1 MTLVELSIGL
11 AITALVIGALSALWF
26 AVAETWRK
34 SSSSQGTTLRT
45 AQVVV
50 RLEATF
56 RQARYICQWR
66 PGSLDDDDDDPPASC
81 FIWGAD
87 FWNAAGNVNYP
98 NDFKTRAPDGLA
110 QVGELALIE
119 YDPTAR
125 RLYIYQPKDP
135 TVMNVGERAAA
146 GTVWAWSDLSKSSN
160 LSTFRNLSYVTK
172 KVLSENVS
180 GAEFNVPA
188 TPSLGRP
195 MVEFT
200 LKLTDSGTRTIAYSM
215 ATLRAPAAQ
224 PLAQ

>member
-26 AVAETWRK
+26 AVAETWRQ
-34 SSSSQGTTLRT
+34 SSSSQGNTLRT
-45 AQVVV
+45 AQVVT

-56 RQARYICQWR
+56 RQARYVCQWT
-66 PGSLDDDDDDPPASC
+66 PGKLDDTSVSPASC
-81 FIWGAD
+81 FIWRSD
-87 FWNAAGNVNYP
+87 FWNAAGNVNFP
-98 NDFKTRAPDGLA
+98 NDFKTQVSDGLA

-125 RLYIYQPKDP
+125 RVYLYQPKDP
-135 TVMNVGERAAA
+135 TAMTATERTAA
-146 GTVWAWSDLSKSSN
+146 GTVWAWADLSKSSN
-160 LSTFRNLSYVTK
+160 LSVFKTLSYVEK
-172 KVLSENVS
+172 RVFSEKVS

-200 LKLTDSGTRTIAYSM
+200 VKLTDAGTSTIAYSM
-215 ATLRAPAAQ
+215 ATLRAASAQ
-224 PLAQ
+224 PL